1 MPLFPGPLASTRL
14 TVAAL
19 AAVSWIGIAA
29 AAGAATPDGASPATP
44 KASAVELWKGRF
56 CTATSCR
63 NAPASPLGAAASFG
77 AAILAIRWLAR
88 RSGDHSAAAGS
99 PAASAPAASSE

>member
-19 AAVSWIGIAA
+19 AAVSWISVAA
-29 AAGAATPDGASPATP
+29 PVAAATPDGASPETP
-44 KASAVELWKGRF
+44 KAFAVELWKGRF

-63 NAPASPLGAAASFG
+63 YAPASPLGAATSFG

-88 RSGDHSAAAGS
+88 RSGAHPAAAGS
-99 PAASAPAASSE
+99 PASSAPAASSE